1 MTTTPTAKILAG
13 LITAPA
19 DLAVVDAE
27 AEAAEA
33 VEPTENPEVE
43 EAEEE
48 EEESA
53 LSWTMIGQVRL
64 KSAVVLKVDP
74 TIPKLGL
81 GVVG

>member
-1 MTTTPTAKILAG
+1 MTTTPTAKTLAG
-13 LITAPA
+13 LITAAA

-33 VEPTENPEVE
+33 VEPTENPEAE
-43 EAEEE
+43 EAEE

-53 LSWTMIGQVRL
+53 LSWTMTGHVRL